1 MTSRTDEAGLRA
13 AADEIIGALA
23 GPGATVRDDQLDAA
37 RALVVDGRRA
47 LVVQATGWGKSAVY
61 WIAARAVRQCGGGP
75 VLVVSPLLSLMRDQV
90 SAAARAGLTAVTLNS
105 SNIDEWSVIERD
117 IHADRVDVLLVSP
130 ERLANPKFAGAI
142 LDTLVPRLGLLVI
155 DEAHCISSW
164 GHDFRPDYQRIAQ
177 LLLANPTLPVLAT
190 TATANARVAADV
202 ADQLGAD
209 TYVQR
214 GQLART
220 SLHLSVV
227 PGLSQIE
234 AYAWVSDALTSLPGS
249 GIVYVLTVAEAT
261 RLDEYLRTAGHVTRA
276 YHGQLDDTARQE
288 IEGALR
294 ANDVKAVVATSAL
307 GMGYDKPDVAF
318 CVHVGSPAS
327 PVDYYQQ
334 VGRAGRALDT
344 AVVVLLPGPAD
355 ERIWEYFATT
365 NVPRPEE
372 AAAVLAALAAA
383 PGSVSIPYLESET
396 GIRRSRVELLLKVL
410 AVEGA
415 VDRTLDGWEGTGRP
429 WEYNHDRYDELIRAR
444 RAEAGLMRSYAKERE
459 CLEALLRRS
468 LDDDIAAD
476 FTCGRCSVCTGA
488 LPAGLRAQPSDEAVL
503 QATTFLRS
511 RDVVVEPRKMWTRGL
526 EGLRGTIAPA
536 HRVSEGRAL
545 AFADDPAWSEA
556 VRLVADGA
564 PDATCP
570 RWVVEACTEVLA
582 RWSRSW
588 LDRPAAVVA
597 IPSSTRPL
605 LISSLAAAL
614 AQVGRLELIE
624 VLELHGPAP
633 DRGLSAAD
641 RVVQLQPRIGLRS
654 GADLQG
660 RVVLLLDDVVRTR
673 WTMTLAGSLLRGAG
687 ATAVL
692 PLAIQQRPD

>member
-1 MTSRTDEAGLRA
+1 MTPRTDEAGLRA
-13 AADEIIGALA
+13 AADEVIGALA

-61 WIAARAVRQCGGGP
+61 WIAARAVRQSGGGP

-105 SNIDEWSVIERD
+105 SNVDDWSSIERD
-117 IHADRVDVLLVSP
+117 VLADRVDVLLVSP
-130 ERLANPKFAGAI
+130 ERLANPKFARAV
-142 LDTLVPRLGLLVI
+142 LDALVPRLGLLVI

-202 ADQLGAD
+202 SAQLGPD

-214 GQLART
+214 GLLART

-227 PGLSQIE
+227 PGLSQVE
-234 AYAWVSDALTSLPGS
+234 AYAWVSDALTALSGS

-276 YHGQLDDTARQE
+276 YHGQLDDSARQE

-294 ANDVKAVVATSAL
+294 ANDIKAVVATSAL

-318 CVHVGSPAS
+318 CLHVGSPAS

-334 VGRAGRALDT
+334 VGRAGRALDS
-344 AVVVLLPGPAD
+344 AVVALLPGPAD

-365 NVPRPEE
+365 NVPRPDE
-372 AAAVLAALAAA
+372 AAAVLAALATASG
-383 PGSVSIPYLESET
+383 PVSVPFLEGET
-396 GIRRSRVELLLKVL
+396 GIKRSRLELLLKVL

-415 VDRTLDGWEGTGRP
+415 VDRTIEGWQGTGRP
-429 WEYNHDRYDELIRAR
+429 WEYDHDRYDELVRAR
-444 RAEAGLMRSYAKERE
+444 RAEAGLMRSYAKEQE
-459 CLEALLRRS
+459 CLEGLLRRS
-468 LDDDIAAD
+468 LDDDVAAD
-476 FTCGRCSVCTGA
+476 SACGRCSVCTGR
-488 LPAGLRAQPSDEAVL
+488 LPAGLSAQPSDEAVIH
-503 QATTFLRS
+503 ATAFLRS

-526 EGLRGTIAPA
+526 EGLRGTITPA
-536 HRVSEGRAL
+536 QRVSEGRAL

-564 PDATCP
+564 SDAPCP
-570 RWVVEACTEVLA
+570 SWVVEACTEVLA
-582 RWSRSW
+582 RWSRVW
-588 LDRPAAVVA
+588 AERPSVVVA
-597 IPSSTRPL
+597 VPSSTRPL

-614 AQVGRLELIE
+614 AEVGRLEL
-624 VLELHGPAP
+624 VDALGLVGPP
-633 DRGLSAAD
+633 PGRGLTAAD
-641 RVVQLQPRIGLRS
+641 RAVQLQPRIGLR
-654 GADLQG
+654 GGIDLEG
-660 RVVLLLDDVVRTR
+660 RSVLLLDDVVRTR
-673 WTMTLAGSLLRGAG
+673 WTMTLAGSLLRAAG
-687 ATAVL
+687 ASAVL
-692 PLAIQQRPD
+692 PLAIQQRAD